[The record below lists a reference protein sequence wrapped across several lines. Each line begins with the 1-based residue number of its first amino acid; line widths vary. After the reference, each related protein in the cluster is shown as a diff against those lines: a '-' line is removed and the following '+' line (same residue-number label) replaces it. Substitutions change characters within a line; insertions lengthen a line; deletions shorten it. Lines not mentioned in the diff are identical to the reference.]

1 MKKALKVILFSSLIA
16 LILGLMFVNLFC
28 IKNENFWNMSIESC
42 LTLVIALVVSYYF
55 TQKNQDERNKK
66 EIYLHLMEKMQRLV
80 SEDCL
85 SNISENTD
93 INIILMKKREIN
105 NCTTTLEKY
114 AKEFHIE
121 EEVQFISDKV
131 REYTEFFGT
140 HQDDVAYLA
149 KSTKELKRP
158 LDIIEQKL
166 NEAMIKIF
174 D

>member
-1 MKKALKVILFSSLIA
+1 
-16 LILGLMFVNLFC
+16 
-28 IKNENFWNMSIESC
+28 
-42 LTLVIALVVSYYF
+42 
-55 TQKNQDERNKK
+55 
-66 EIYLHLMEKMQRLV
+66 MQRLV

-85 SNISENTD
+85 FNISENTD

-114 AKEFHIE
+114 AREFHIE

-131 REYTEFFGT
+131 REYAEFFGT

-158 LDIIEQKL
+158 LDLMEQKL

>member
-1 MKKALKVILFSSLIA
+1 MKKVLKVSLFALLIVIILV
-16 LILGLMFVNLFC
+16 LMCVNIFC
-28 IKNENFWNMSIESC
+28 IKNDNFWNMSIESC

-66 EIYLHLMEKMQRLV
+66 EIYLHLMERMQILV

-85 SNISENTD
+85 SNISEDTD

-105 NCTTTLEKY
+105 NCTTTLQKY
-114 AKEFHIE
+114 SKEFHIE

-131 REYTEFFGT
+131 KEYADFFGT
-140 HQDDVAYLA
+140 HQNDIGYLT

-158 LDIIEQKL
+158 LDLIEQKL
-166 NEAMIKIF
+166 NEAMIKMF

>member
-1 MKKALKVILFSSLIA
+1 MKKVRKIIFFTALFVLIIVLA
-16 LILGLMFVNLFC
+16 LVNIFY
-28 IKNENFWNMSIESC
+28 IKNDNFWEMSIGSC
-42 LTLVIALVVSYYF
+42 LTLLVALSVSYYF

-66 EIYLHLMEKMQRLV
+66 EIYLHLLEKMQRIV

-93 INIILMKKREIN
+93 INLILMKKREIN

-114 AKEFHIE
+114 SKEFHIE
-121 EEVQFISDKV
+121 EEMKFISDKV
-131 REYTEFFGT
+131 KEYTEFFGA
-140 HQDDVAYLA
+140 HQNDLGYLS
-149 KSTKELKRP
+149 KSSKELKRP
-158 LDIIEQKL
+158 LDLIEQKL

>member
-28 IKNENFWNMSIESC
+28 IKNENFMSIESC

-158 LDIIEQKL
+158 LDLIEQKL